1 MNITFG
7 ITTDYSSIERLD
19 SIINSI
25 NLLNIPKYEI
35 LIIGNKKID
44 SHGVVNYIEFDES
57 IKPLW
62 ITKKKNIM
70 IQEAKY
76 DNVVLFHDYFLFDPM
91 WYQNYLKFGDDWD
104 LCSNEILLMN
114 GRRWGGDW
122 MTWDDPLYEKY
133 APLHY
138 DDWTRTE
145 YMFVAGSYFIVKKE
159 LGLREP
165 LNENLGWGDSED
177 VEWSLRIRN
186 KCIMKCN
193 GKSSVKHNKIHRDIN
208 HGYDLCISNPQL

>member
-62 ITKKKNIM
+62 ITKKKNI
-70 IQEAKY
+70 INL
-76 DNVVLFHDYFLFDPM
+76 D
-91 WYQNYLKFGDDWD
+91 KFY
-104 LCSNEILLMN
+104 NKFNKE
-114 GRRWGGDW
+114 
-122 MTWDDPLYEKY
+122 
-133 APLHY
+133 
-138 DDWTRTE
+138 TR
-145 YMFVAGSYFIVKKE
+145 
-159 LGLREP
+159 
-165 LNENLGWGDSED
+165 ED
-177 VEWSLRIRN
+177 
-186 KCIMKCN
+186 
-193 GKSSVKHNKIHRDIN
+193 GKTKISTNTFGI
-208 HGYDLCISNPQL
+208 

>member
-165 LNENLGWGDSED
+165 MNENLGWGDSED